1 MVFSH
6 LTFFKFNPFQMKIA
20 LDAMGGDYAPR
31 AIIEGAILA
40 TPELPEGAKIILIGQ
55 EDVIK
60 QHLEELGA
68 SNNDK
73 IEIAHASEVIEM
85 GEHPTKA
92 IAQKQDSS
100 IVVGYKLLKTKQADA
115 FCSAGNTGAMLVGAM
130 FTIKAVEGVIRPGIA
145 GFFPKEH
152 GRYGI
157 VLDVGANA
165 DCKPDVLNQF
175 ADLGSIYYKH
185 FFNVDNP
192 KVGLLNLGEEESK
205 GTLLTKE
212 AYALLKENK
221 NINFVGNVEGRDLFD
236 DSADVVVCD
245 GFTGNVILKMGETF
259 YGLLEKRGFTDNFI
273 NMFNYAS
280 VGGSPILGIN
290 GNVIIGHGV
299 SSPEAIKNMM
309 GLASQTIQSKIS
321 EKIKSF
327 YK

>member
-1 MVFSH
+1 MR
-6 LTFFKFNPFQMKIA
+6 IA

-31 AIIEGAILA
+31 SIIEGALLA
-40 TPELPEGAKIILIGQ
+40 TAELPEGAKIILVGQ

-60 QHLEELGA
+60 QHLQDLNGE
-68 SNNDK
+68 SNTAIQIVN
-73 IEIAHASEVIEM
+73 APSVIEM
-85 GEHPTKA
+85 AEHPTKA
-92 IAQKQDSS
+92 ISQKQDSS
-100 IVVGYKLLKTKQADA
+100 IVIGYSLLKAGKVDA

-130 FTIKAVEGVIRPGIA
+130 FTIKAIEGVARPGIA

-165 DCKPDVLNQF
+165 DCKPEVLNQF
-175 ADLGSIYYKH
+175 AELGSVYYKH
-185 FFNVDNP
+185 IFNIENP

-205 GTLLTKE
+205 GNSLTKE
-212 AYALLKENK
+212 AHGLLKANES
-221 NINFVGNVEGRDLFD
+221 INFVGNIEGRDLFD

-273 NMFNYAS
+273 DMFNYAS
-280 VGGSPILGIN
+280 VGGSPILGVN

-309 GLASQTIQSKIS
+309 GLATQTIQSNIS

>member
-20 LDAMGGDYAPR
+20 LDAMGGDFAPR

-40 TPELPEGAKIILIGQ
+40 TQELPSESKIILIGPK
-55 EDVIK
+55 DVINE
-60 QHLEELGA
+60 HLKELGA
-68 SNNDK
+68 EKNSN
-73 IEIAHASEVIEM
+73 IEVCHASQIVEM

-92 IAQKQDSS
+92 ITQKPDSS
-100 IVVGYKLLKTKQADA
+100 ILAGYKLLKSGEADA

-165 DCKPDVLNQF
+165 DCKADVLNQF

-185 FFNVDNP
+185 FFNIDKP
-192 KVGLLNLGEEESK
+192 KVGLLNLGSEEGK

-212 AYALLKENK
+212 TFGLLKENK
-221 NINFVGNVEGRDLFD
+221 NINFVGNIEGRDLFD
-236 DSADVVVCD
+236 DSADVVICD

-259 YGLLEKRGFTDNFI
+259 YGLLEKRGFTDEFI

-280 VGGSPILGIN
+280 IGGSPILGIN

-309 GLASQTIQSKIS
+309 ELARQTIESNIS

>member
-20 LDAMGGDYAPR
+20 LDAMGGDFAPR

-40 TPELPEGAKIILIGQ
+40 TQELPNESKIILIGP
-55 EDVIK
+55 EDVINE
-60 QHLEELGA
+60 HLKDLGA
-68 SNNDK
+68 ENNSN
-73 IEIAHASEVIEM
+73 IEVCHASQVVEM

-92 IAQKQDSS
+92 ITQKPDSS
-100 IVVGYKLLKTKQADA
+100 ILVGYKLLKSGEADA

-175 ADLGSIYYKH
+175 ADLGSIYYKY
-185 FFNVDNP
+185 FFNIEAP
-192 KVGLLNLGEEESK
+192 KVGLLNLGSEEGK

-212 AYALLKENK
+212 AFGLLKENK
-221 NINFVGNVEGRDLFD
+221 NINFVGNIEGRDLFD
-236 DSADVVVCD
+236 DSADVVICD

-259 YGLLEKRGFTDNFI
+259 YGLLEKRGFTDEFI

-280 VGGSPILGIN
+280 IGGSPILGIN

-309 GLASQTIQSKIS
+309 ELARQTIESNIS